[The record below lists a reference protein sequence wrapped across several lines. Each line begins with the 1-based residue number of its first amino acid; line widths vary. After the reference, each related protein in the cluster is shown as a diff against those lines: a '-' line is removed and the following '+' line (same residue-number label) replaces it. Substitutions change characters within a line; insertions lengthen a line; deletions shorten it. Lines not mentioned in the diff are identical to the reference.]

1 MSEDFSQLPVFLNHQ
16 EIAILEHVP
25 DIIWIFDLDRH
36 GFWWGNSKAL
46 AFWGLTDVEQ
56 LIAKDLSADTE
67 SARKRTEQT
76 FYKAVAEGMTED
88 PWTTYP
94 NGKPKMLLM
103 RHKAVLL
110 GPEQHRGIVAY
121 ISENVSLSE
130 QPEQLLFAEAVRYTP
145 VAVTNFSMAGEPL
158 FENPSSAKLYGF
170 KEKPEHGSTF
180 VSRFL
185 NPDEGLKRLAQ
196 GQAHQDG
203 SEEHLMMTRKG
214 PRRHT
219 VDIRTSRHPITGDYV
234 LLVSEYDVT
243 ALREA
248 LTAAEDA
255 QKALERLAH
264 YDTLTGLAVTH
275 LCKARLSQAT
285 LSAQRDQ
292 HQVAL
297 LFIDLD
303 GFKAV
308 NDQYGHSC
316 GDQVLVEVAQRLQ
329 SITRDTDTLARIG
342 GDEFLVLQTPIHS
355 KREAEAL
362 ATQILEVLAAPF
374 PIQTDIVKLAST
386 GTTDV
391 HIGASIGIALYP
403 EIRCDS
409 DEMIKKADHAMYR
422 VKRSGKNGYC
432 YA

>member
-1 MSEDFSQLPVFLNHQ
+1 MPEDFSHLPLFTHHS

-110 GPEQHRGIVAY
+110 GPDKHRGIVAY

-145 VAVTNFSMAGEPL
+145 VAVTSFSMAGEPL

-170 KEKPEHGSTF
+170 KEKPEHCSTF
-180 VSRFL
+180 VSRFF
-185 NPDEGLKRLAQ
+185 NPEEGVKRLTQ

-203 SEEHLMMTRKG
+203 SDEHLMVTRKG
-214 PRRHT
+214 VRRHT

-248 LTAAEDA
+248 LAAAEAA
-255 QKALERLAH
+255 QEALKKLAH

-275 LCKARLSQAT
+275 LCKSRLSEAMLQAEQ
-285 LSAQRDQ
+285 QR
-292 HQVAL
+292 HWVAL
-297 LFIDLD
+297 LFVDLD

-316 GDQVLVEVAQRLQ
+316 GDQVLIKVAQRLQ
-329 SITRDTDTLARIG
+329 AIVRSSDTVGRIG
-342 GDEFLVLQTPIHS
+342 GDEFLIIQTPIANHS
-355 KREAEAL
+355 AAETL
-362 ATQILEVLAAPF
+362 AQDILSCLKSAIE
-374 PIQTDIVKLAST
+374 IQTDT
-386 GTTDV
+386 GESAWAQV
-391 HIGASIGIALYP
+391 GASIGIAFYP
-403 EIRCDS
+403 DAGCCTE
-409 DEMIKKADHAMYR
+409 ELIKKADQAMYQ
-422 VKRSGKNGYC
+422 VKRSGKNGVC
-432 YA
+432 CI